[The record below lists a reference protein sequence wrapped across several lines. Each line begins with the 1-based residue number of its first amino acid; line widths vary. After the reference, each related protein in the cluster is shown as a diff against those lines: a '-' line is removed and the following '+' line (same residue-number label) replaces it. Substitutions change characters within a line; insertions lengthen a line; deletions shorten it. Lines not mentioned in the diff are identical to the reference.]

1 METMTIHQ
9 NRPKEQYRH
18 ASLNGLIIG
27 AVPGVAWAVE
37 FLLPFLFPLGNY
49 SRNVRMALISLV
61 LPVIGWITGVRGR
74 TVRNCTTPAK
84 KKGRVKIIGVVMA
97 AIIGI
102 LLATTYY
109 IFVAGIGTF
118 YVPDN
123 STFSRKAFVMYL
135 APLSV
140 FLVAGWGL
148 GIARINTPNDRHSI
162 VSKMSAWVALGLYLS
177 VAAWFAISLLLDF
190 LFFFEIL
197 KYFSIV
203 CEIWER

>member
-1 METMTIHQ
+1 MTIHQ
-9 NRPKEQYRH
+9 NRPKDQYRH

-27 AVPGVAWAVE
+27 AVAGVAWAVE

-118 YVPDN
+118 
-123 STFSRKAFVMYL
+123 SGT
-135 APLSV
+135 
-140 FLVAGWGL
+140 
-148 GIARINTPNDRHSI
+148 
-162 VSKMSAWVALGLYLS
+162 
-177 VAAWFAISLLLDF
+177 
-190 LFFFEIL
+190 
-197 KYFSIV
+197 
-203 CEIWER
+203 

>member
-1 METMTIHQ
+1 
-9 NRPKEQYRH
+9 
-18 ASLNGLIIG
+18 
-27 AVPGVAWAVE
+27 
-37 FLLPFLFPLGNY
+37 
-49 SRNVRMALISLV
+49 
-61 LPVIGWITGVRGR
+61 
-74 TVRNCTTPAK
+74 
-84 KKGRVKIIGVVMA
+84 MA

-109 IFVAGIGTF
+109 ILVAGIGTF

>member
-1 METMTIHQ
+1 MTIHQ
-9 NRPKEQYRH
+9 NRPKDQYRH

-27 AVPGVAWAVE
+27 AVAGVAWAVE

-109 IFVAGIGTF
+109 IIVAGIGTF

-135 APLSV
+135 AQLSEII
-140 FLVAGWGL
+140 VA
-148 GIARINTPNDRHSI
+148 
-162 VSKMSAWVALGLYLS
+162 
-177 VAAWFAISLLLDF
+177 
-190 LFFFEIL
+190 
-197 KYFSIV
+197 
-203 CEIWER
+203 

>member
-1 METMTIHQ
+1 
-9 NRPKEQYRH
+9 
-18 ASLNGLIIG
+18 
-27 AVPGVAWAVE
+27 
-37 FLLPFLFPLGNY
+37 
-49 SRNVRMALISLV
+49 
-61 LPVIGWITGVRGR
+61 
-74 TVRNCTTPAK
+74 
-84 KKGRVKIIGVVMA
+84 
-97 AIIGI
+97 
-102 LLATTYY
+102 
-109 IFVAGIGTF
+109 
-118 YVPDN
+118 
-123 STFSRKAFVMYL
+123 MYL

-148 GIARINTPNDRHSI
+148 DIARINTPNDRHSI

>member
-1 METMTIHQ
+1 MTIHQ
-9 NRPKEQYRH
+9 NRPKDQYRH
-18 ASLNGLIIG
+18 APLNGLIIG
-27 AVPGVAWAVE
+27 AVAGVAWAVE

-61 LPVIGWITGVRGR
+61 LPVIGWITGVLGADSPQLYHASKEERQSQDNRRRHGGYN
-74 TVRNCTTPAK
+74 RN
-84 KKGRVKIIGVVMA
+84 IISNH
-97 AIIGI
+97 
-102 LLATTYY
+102 LLY
-109 IFVAGIGTF
+109 FVAGIGTF

-190 LFFFEIL
+190 LFFFE
-197 KYFSIV
+197 F
-203 CEIWER
+203 